1 MTITMMIVIVNFMEE
16 NIFIEEKFARTTGQE
31 KKILRA
37 IRMDLR
43 QTKGMKLVPLK
54 SNWTIPGP
62 ILISTYWQ
70 IKNGPLK

>member
-43 QTKGMKLVPLK
+43 QTKGMKLVRLK
-54 SNWTIPGP
+54 SN
-62 ILISTYWQ
+62 
-70 IKNGPLK
+70 